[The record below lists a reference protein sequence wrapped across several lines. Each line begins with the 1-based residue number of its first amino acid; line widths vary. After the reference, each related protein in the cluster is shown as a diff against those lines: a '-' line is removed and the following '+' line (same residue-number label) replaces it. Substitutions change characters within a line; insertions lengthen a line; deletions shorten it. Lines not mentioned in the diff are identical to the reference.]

1 MIRECYCR
9 VFSDA
14 VPNGL
19 ISKTP
24 GHTSDTEKVYH
35 QCVSSYVL
43 LIRLILQISNHSLSS
58 CKYKVFHQYVSFDEP
73 SNGWTL
79 YNFYHIQDD
88 HRYE

>member
-9 VFSDA
+9 VFLDA

-19 ISKTP
+19 IAKTP

-43 LIRLILQISNHSLSS
+43 LIHRILQTSNHSLSS
-58 CKYKVFHQYVSFDEP
+58 YKYKAFRPYVSFDGP
-73 SNGWTL
+73 SNGWIL
-79 YNFYHIQDD
+79 YNFCHNQDD